1 MNETIKALL
10 IPGSILIAGAFIGAG
25 LYFGQIGTATSDLRA
40 GAGAPTPPAAPAA
53 EEAGPQAAL
62 ALNLDADDH
71 IYGNPD
77 AEVFIVEYS
86 DIDCPFCARVHPTLK
101 SVVDNSDGEVA
112 WVYRHFPIEQL
123 HPEATEKAIATECVA
138 KLAGNEAFWEYL
150 DDLIAQQ
157 PIDVYNNYGISAAEF
172 TSCLEDPATA
182 QLVTNDVNR
191 AVESGGRGTPHS
203 IVANRE
209 VGFAVSGAQPA
220 AVWNQAVQ
228 ALQDFSS

>member
-1 MNETIKALL
+1 MNETIKTLL
-10 IPGSILIAGAFIGAG
+10 IPLSIMIAGAFIGLG
-25 LYFGQIGTATSDLRA
+25 LYFSGTTNAPTAATAPS
-40 GAGAPTPPAAPAA
+40 APTPAQPAA

-62 ALNLDADDH
+62 ALNLDEDDH

-77 AEVFIVEYS
+77 GEVFIVEYS

-138 KLAGNEAFWEYL
+138 KLAGNDAFWDYL

-157 PIDVYNNYGISAAEF
+157 PIDVYTNYGVSAADF
-172 TSCLEDPATA
+172 TACLEDPASA

-203 IVANRE
+203 IVATRE
-209 VGFAVSGAQPA
+209 VGFAVSGAQPE